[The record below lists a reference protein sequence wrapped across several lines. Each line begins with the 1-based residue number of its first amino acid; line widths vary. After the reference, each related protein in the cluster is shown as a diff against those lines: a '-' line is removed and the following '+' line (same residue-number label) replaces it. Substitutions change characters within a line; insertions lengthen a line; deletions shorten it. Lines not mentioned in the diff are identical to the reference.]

1 MPSHTIMVTV
11 DSGAIQVQPD
21 TLVMTTQDEVQWAT
35 TNAQRFSIE
44 FDGAG
49 PFPASLL
56 AYDAASAKQKP
67 KTKGRFKYTV
77 VSEANPGLR
86 LDPVI
91 VVDPP
96 PTSGTGE

>member
-1 MPSHTIMVTV
+1 MPTHTIMVTV
-11 DSGAIQVQPD
+11 DAGSIQVQPD
-21 TLVMTTQDEVQWAT
+21 TLVMTMLDEVQWST

-49 PFPASLL
+49 PFAAQLL
-56 AYDAASAKQKP
+56 AHDTATSKQKP

-77 VSEANPGLR
+77 ISEANSGLR

-91 VVDPP
+91 IIDPP
-96 PTSGTGE
+96 PTGGGTE